1 LGYDID
7 LEDHIIEYLVKGGYP
22 GLEAV
27 DFETARDI
35 LMERFGL
42 TLHKDIMRIFAVR
55 NIKGLENMILRCA
68 MQSSQLTNYY
78 GFAKSIGIKY
88 DTFMVYLGYLTDVFI
103 VSESRFFSKSDSTF
117 KKGKKLYLRD
127 HATRNLLIGLMNRRL
142 FEFKEEVGKTVE
154 TVVQD
159 HACRLVYRLQ
169 RRMQCYYWRGKKEVD
184 IVIRV
189 GTVPVP
195 IEVKYLRKIQ
205 HEKNIIYIPI
215 KKVGRN
221 EPCPCGSGKKYKK
234 CCFLLLKNL
243 PPKRVLNE
251 DYHHYTTSEHIHRA
265 NSSDIILI
273 LENLTVL
280 AFEAEG
286 DGDASGAFGLF
297 RILEPLAEQQ
307 GMSDKLL
314 EKWGMICCD
323 HSELGEDGLVI
334 MRRLQSLYEDK
345 DRLQWAYT
353 IMDTANYL
361 ADMGKLNEGKKEY
374 ERIIEQMPDFLQAY
388 IDYANFLGPVFTR
401 AQYHFSINP

>member
-1 LGYDID
+1 MLQWSFADFVSLSHFREQGKCRLNNIAEINHVVDGFYQEDAKVLFNAFVKYRDALLKNDID

-159 HACRLVYRLQ
+159 HACRLVYRLEK
-169 RRMQCYYWRGKKEVD
+169 RMQCYYWRGKKEVD
-184 IVIRV
+184 IVIMV

-195 IEVKYLRKIQ
+195 IEVKYRDSPDDVAGLKEFMQEFGSKLGIVVTKDVFKI
-205 HEKNIIYIPI
+205 
-215 KKVGRN
+215 RDD
-221 EPCPCGSGKKYKK
+221 
-234 CCFLLLKNL
+234 
-243 PPKRVLNE
+243 VLF
-251 DYHHYTTSEHIHRA
+251 
-265 NSSDIILI
+265 
-273 LENLTVL
+273 V
-280 AFEAEG
+280 
-286 DGDASGAFGLF
+286 
-297 RILEPLAEQQ
+297 PLH
-307 GMSDKLL
+307 L
-314 EKWGMICCD
+314 
-323 HSELGEDGLVI
+323 
-334 MRRLQSLYEDK
+334 
-345 DRLQWAYT
+345 
-353 IMDTANYL
+353 
-361 ADMGKLNEGKKEY
+361 
-374 ERIIEQMPDFLQAY
+374 
-388 IDYANFLGPVFTR
+388 FLGVC
-401 AQYHFSINP
+401 

>member
-1 LGYDID
+1 MSLSHFKEQGECRLNNIAEISHVVDALYQEDAKVLFDAFVKYRDALLKYDID

-42 TLHKDIMRIFAVR
+42 TLHKDIMRTFAVR
-55 NIKGLENMILRCA
+55 NIKGLENMVLRCA
-68 MQSSQLTNYY
+68 MQSSQLTNYH

-88 DTFMVYLGYLTDVFI
+88 DTFMVYLGYLMDVFI

-184 IVIRV
+184 IVIGV

-195 IEVKYLRKIQ
+195 IEVKYRDSPDDVAGLKEFMQ
-205 HEKNIIYIPI
+205 EF
-215 KKVGRN
+215 
-221 EPCPCGSGKKYKK
+221 GSKFGIVVTK
-234 CCFLLLKNL
+234 
-243 PPKRVLNE
+243 
-251 DYHHYTTSEHIHRA
+251 
-265 NSSDIILI
+265 DIFEVRGDILF
-273 LENLTVL
+273 V
-280 AFEAEG
+280 
-286 DGDASGAFGLF
+286 
-297 RILEPLAEQQ
+297 PLH
-307 GMSDKLL
+307 L
-314 EKWGMICCD
+314 
-323 HSELGEDGLVI
+323 
-334 MRRLQSLYEDK
+334 
-345 DRLQWAYT
+345 
-353 IMDTANYL
+353 
-361 ADMGKLNEGKKEY
+361 
-374 ERIIEQMPDFLQAY
+374 
-388 IDYANFLGPVFTR
+388 FLGVC
-401 AQYHFSINP
+401 

>member
-1 LGYDID
+1 MYRFGYGIQGGCDSGINGLDGCSGLGYDID

-195 IEVKYLRKIQ
+195 IEVKYRDSPDDVAGLKEFMQ
-205 HEKNIIYIPI
+205 EF
-215 KKVGRN
+215 
-221 EPCPCGSGKKYKK
+221 GSKFGIVVTKDI
-234 CCFLLLKNL
+234 FEV
-243 PPKRVLNE
+243 RGDVLF
-251 DYHHYTTSEHIHRA
+251 
-265 NSSDIILI
+265 
-273 LENLTVL
+273 V
-280 AFEAEG
+280 
-286 DGDASGAFGLF
+286 
-297 RILEPLAEQQ
+297 PLH
-307 GMSDKLL
+307 L
-314 EKWGMICCD
+314 
-323 HSELGEDGLVI
+323 
-334 MRRLQSLYEDK
+334 
-345 DRLQWAYT
+345 
-353 IMDTANYL
+353 
-361 ADMGKLNEGKKEY
+361 
-374 ERIIEQMPDFLQAY
+374 
-388 IDYANFLGPVFTR
+388 FLG
-401 AQYHFSINP
+401 IC